1 MARTMPIART
11 IAIAILL
18 GGALAGCGGR
28 REAGPAWPKLH
39 ATETAGGES
48 LAPQGS
54 SVAAIEEAEDVKP
67 SAPAPA
73 AAATTTGAAPSATP
87 APRTERP
94 ADPPAAREPD
104 VLTTEE
110 IIIEIDD

>member
-1 MARTMPIART
+1 MLRTMPIAL
-11 IAIAILL
+11 ALLL

-28 REAGPAWPKLH
+28 RDPGPAWPKLH
-39 ATETAGGES
+39 VTETDGGES
-48 LAPQGS
+48 LAPQQGS
-54 SVAAIEEAEDVKP
+54 SVAAIEEAKDAKP

-73 AAATTTGAAPSATP
+73 AATTTTGAAPAATP
-87 APRTERP
+87 ATRTERP
-94 ADPPAAREPD
+94 AADPPAAREPE